1 MGVADNNNNR
11 ILSTDF
17 TNFSKYNATFLFSL
31 SSDILIL

>member
-11 ILSTDF
+11 KLDTTLTRNIKFL
-17 TNFSKYNATFLFSL
+17 ATFLFSL